1 MVFDP
6 NEQFHVFSYENNMER
21 LFHKNYMDILLGYF
35 SVALDWDFGADPDRK
50 WTMMSPEV
58 VIDQNQK

>member
-50 WTMMSPEV
+50 
-58 VIDQNQK
+58 